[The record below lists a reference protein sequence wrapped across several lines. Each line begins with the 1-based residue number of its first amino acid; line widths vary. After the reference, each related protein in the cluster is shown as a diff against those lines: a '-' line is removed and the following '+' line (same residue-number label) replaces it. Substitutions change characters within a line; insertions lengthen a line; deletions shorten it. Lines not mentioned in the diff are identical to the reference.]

1 MSYWASDMQAAN
13 DLFADFITEISGQMK
28 GQLISTELEGGRLAE
43 IFDHYAGIDAVHVW
57 RGNVRGVA
65 VRVQWGIN
73 YKTFTIRYRRAS
85 GAVTEY
91 AKRLAAIRGN
101 DGALYPYLTIQ
112 AYANKRDQGQLLS
125 YAIVKTADL
134 YEYIDGRLHD
144 NGTTIS
150 GIRWRKCPEG
160 NTFLYV
166 SFDELIEAG
175 VHCVVR
181 DFVTN
186 SLHIRRREAA

>member
-1 MSYWASDMQAAN
+1 MSYWASDMQSAN
-13 DLFADFITEISGQMK
+13 SLFTTFIAEISSKMK
-28 GQLISTELEGGRLAE
+28 GELISTELEGGRLAE
-43 IFDHYAGIDAVHVW
+43 IFDTYAGIDAVHIW

-65 VRVQWGIN
+65 VRIQWGVN
-73 YKTFTIRYRRAS
+73 YKTFTIRYKRQS
-85 GAVTEY
+85 GSLTEY

-112 AYANKRDQGQLLS
+112 AYADKRERGNLLS

-134 YEYIDGRLHD
+134 YDYIDSRLHD
-144 NGTTIS
+144 NNGIIS
-150 GIRWRKCPEG
+150 GISWRKCPEG

-166 SFDELIEAG
+166 GFDELIAGG
-175 VHCVVR
+175 VHCVVC
-181 DFVTN
+181 DFETH